1 MIGKEITELLKA
13 NTDLTDIVPG
23 VNIFPYIINEDTPLP
38 TIIYTING
46 SAPDYNKTGY
56 AGEMV
61 RFTILCLSRDYG
73 QLQDITNEV
82 RAALEFKTA
91 SPRIIN
97 RIYLTGYDEAFNL
110 SEEIYIAR
118 LNFETYINFYT
129 T

>member
-23 VNIFPYIINEDTPLP
+23 ANIFPYIINEDTPLP

-61 RFTILCLSRDYG
+61 RFTVLCLSRNYA
-73 QLQDITNEV
+73 QLQDIINEA
-82 RAALEFKTA
+82 RAALEFKTG
-91 SPRIIN
+91 SGRIIN
-97 RIYLTGYDEAFNL
+97 KIYLTGCDESFNL
-110 SEEIYIAR
+110 SEEVYIAK